1 MTYSAIPSAIQN
13 ATVQNSAVN
22 SQISGDIRRLRQL
35 NQQDIQANW
44 RGYQG
49 NLSAAQAA
57 TGWQLWG
64 KLTPDGNNQ
73 IVWPKGRKVL
83 WLGQRLL
90 VPHNLQGYYLQ
101 GLLLRLGLNWWAN
114 AAQVYVNGR
123 LVQEGDLFD
132 NNVRLLLSPAVKIG
146 NAIDILLRLE
156 SPGHANGALVRAVCL
171 YELASQAVNPTAEP
185 AFVADEVNVLQE
197 FLNAHAPDQL
207 KSVAAALAKLPW
219 SVLSVTDRASFDRGL
234 VKLRDELK
242 PLGAIP
248 KARQMQ
254 LVGHAHLDMAW
265 LWPVRE
271 TWQVA
276 ERTFRSVLS
285 LQQDFPELTFA
296 HTSPALYAW
305 IEQNRPDLFAQIQ
318 AKVKAGSWDVSI
330 GPTWIEPEMNLG
342 NGETI
347 ARHLLYGQR
356 YLQQKFGKTGTA
368 AWLPDTFGFNWQLPQ
383 LLQQG
388 GVEFFVTQKLRWND
402 TTKFP
407 YALHQW
413 QAPDGTALTSVHS
426 APIGEG
432 IDPVKMARY
441 SCDWEQNTGLPT
453 ALWLPGVGDHG
464 GGPTRD
470 MLELARR
477 WQQSPFFPRLQFSS
491 AEAYLKSLP
500 QTASL
505 PVWDSE
511 LYLEFHRGCY
521 INRGDQKQ
529 FNRRCE
535 DTLFE
540 AELFASLRTLFT
552 GTAYPKAELEAAW
565 KKVLFNQFHD
575 ILPGTSIPEA
585 FVDANR
591 DWQAALD
598 TAWNTRQQAMQGLI
612 AQVNLPPAPHP
623 QARLVAVF
631 NPLSWPRS
639 ELVTVSAQQTQDER
653 ACFWQ
658 IRDLNGQEIASQPHC
673 WREGGKTYC
682 QIFFRAE
689 NIPAI
694 GYRCFWLL
702 PRSSGNPV
710 PPVPS
715 SGFALEN
722 TRLRVT
728 VDPATGNLSGLFDKL
743 YRRDLLS
750 ASSNQLQAFRDQGQ
764 YWDAWNIDPK
774 YAQFP
779 LPASQLTQIFYEDK
793 GSLTTR
799 IRVIRK
805 IGQSTFNQLYVLDQ
819 GSEILKIETQ
829 VDWRERH
836 VLVKAAFNFNINANF
851 ASYEIPCGVI
861 QRPTRPQTE
870 AEKAKWEVSALRWA
884 DLSDTASNDSYGIS
898 ILSDYKQGYDAKPA
912 QIRLSL
918 LRGSEWPDPNSDL
931 GQHQFTYAL
940 YPHDRNWKAAQTPR
954 RGYEV
959 NQPLRVLTLDPATLR
974 RVGSASLPPVGNFLS
989 LPSNFMLSA
998 FKPAE
1003 DGTNQWILRGYE
1015 SQGMGTTLNWQNGL
1029 GTTLKPML
1037 SPSATRLNLL
1047 EQAST
1052 EQSGA
1057 IQPWQIATYRFTQL
1071 S

>member
-1 MTYSAIPSAIQN
+1 MTYSAIPSA
-13 ATVQNSAVN
+13 VQNSAVN
-22 SQISGDIRRLRQL
+22 TQISDGIRRLRQL
-35 NQQDIQANW
+35 NQQEIQANW

-49 NLSAAQAA
+49 DLTPAQAMSN
-57 TGWQLWG
+57 WQLWAG
-64 KLTPDGNNQ
+64 VTPDANQ
-73 IVWPKGRKVL
+73 QIGWPKGKKVL
-83 WLGQRLL
+83 WLGQRIL

-101 GLLLRLGLNWWAN
+101 GLTLRLGLSWWAN

-132 NNVRLLLSPAVKIG
+132 SNVRLQLSSAVKIG
-146 NAIDILLRLE
+146 DAFDILLRLE
-156 SPGHANGALVRAVCL
+156 SPGHANGALVKAICL

-197 FLNAHAPDQL
+197 FLNAYAPNQL
-207 KSVAAALAKLPW
+207 NLLAAALAKLPW
-219 SVLSVTDRASFDRGL
+219 SVLSVTDRTSFDVGL
-234 VKLRDELK
+234 ANLRNELK
-242 PLGAIP
+242 SLDSFP
-248 KARQMQ
+248 KRHHIQM
-254 LVGHAHLDMAW
+254 VGHAHLDMAW
-265 LWPVRE
+265 LWPVSE

-285 LQQDFPELTFA
+285 LQQDFPELIFA

-305 IEQNRPDLFAQIQ
+305 MEQNRPDLFAQIQ
-318 AKVKAGSWDVSI
+318 AQVSAGRWDVSI
-330 GPTWIEPEMNLG
+330 GPLWIEPEMNLG

-356 YLQQKFGKTGTA
+356 YLQQKFGQIGSI

-383 LLQQG
+383 LLKQG
-388 GVEFFVTQKLRWND
+388 GVEQFVTQKLRWND
-402 TTKFP
+402 STRFP
-407 YALHQW
+407 YALHRW
-413 QAPDGTALTSVHS
+413 QSPDGTQITSLHS

-441 SCDWEQNTGLPT
+441 SCDWERSTGLTT

-477 WQQSPFFPRLQFSS
+477 WQQSPFFPSLQFTT

-500 QTASL
+500 QPASL
-505 PVWDSE
+505 PIWNSE

-521 INRGDQKQ
+521 TNHADQKR

-535 DTLFE
+535 DTLYE

-552 GTAYPKAELEAAW
+552 GVAYPKAELEAAW

-612 AQVNLPPAPHP
+612 AQVNRPPSPHP

-631 NPLSWPRS
+631 NPLSWTRS
-639 ELVTVSAQQTQDER
+639 EVVAVSAEQSQDER

-658 IRDLNGQEIASQPHC
+658 ICDLSGKEIPSQPHC

-682 QIFFRAE
+682 QIFFRIE
-689 NIPAI
+689 IPAI
-694 GYRCFWLL
+694 GYRCVWLM
-702 PRSSGNPV
+702 PRSTGNPV
-710 PPVPS
+710 PPVPGS
-715 SGFALEN
+715 GSGFVLEN
-722 TRLRVT
+722 ERLRVT
-728 VDPATGNLSGLFDKL
+728 VDPATGNLSALFDKL
-743 YRRDLLS
+743 YKRDLLS
-750 ASSNQLQAFRDQGQ
+750 AGSNQLQAFRDQGQ

-774 YAQFP
+774 YAQYP
-779 LPASQLTQIFYEDK
+779 LPAAQLGQIFYEDK
-793 GSLTTR
+793 GSITTR

-819 GSEILKIETQ
+819 GSAVLKIESR
-829 VDWRERH
+829 VDWRERR
-836 VLVKAAFNFNINANF
+836 VLVKAAFNFNMNANF
-851 ASYEIPCGVI
+851 ATYEIPCGAI
-861 QRPTRPQTE
+861 QRPTRPQTA

-884 DLSDTASNDSYGIS
+884 DLSDTASGNSYGVS
-898 ILSDYKQGYDAKPA
+898 ILSDCKHGYDAKPA

-940 YPHDRNWKAAQTPR
+940 YPHDRDWTAAQTPR
-954 RGYEV
+954 RGYEL
-959 NQPLRVLTLDPATLR
+959 NQPLRLLSLDPASLKP
-974 RVGSASLPPVGNFLS
+974 VGSPNLPPVGDFLS

-998 FKPAE
+998 FKPSE
-1003 DGTNQWILRGYE
+1003 DQPNQWILRGYE
-1015 SQGMGTTLNWQNGL
+1015 CHGMSAGLNWQNGL
-1029 GTTLKPML
+1029 GTTLKQVLNPT
-1037 SPSATRLNLL
+1037 ATRLNLL
-1047 EQAST
+1047 EQANSEPT
-1052 EQSGA
+1052 GA
-1057 IQPWQIATYRFTQL
+1057 ISPWQVVTYRFNPAR
-1071 S
+1071 